1 MTAGH
6 IALALAPLAGLA
18 VDCAAHIVVAWLTR
32 GGPLRNL
39 VLAFAAGS
47 VAPLAA
53 SLYAILGTDLP
64 IADGIALSLLCLAT
78 FITLGYGYTAFVNL
92 NLTSLRIRVLQEV
105 WLAAD
110 GLAVSTVWR
119 HYGTEEILRRR
130 IERLT
135 ANGQL
140 VQRDGRFYL
149 GKRTFLLIARVI
161 DTARFIVL
169 GSRSVP
175 APPRALTTGCRT
187 DTPSPRAAMGVHS
200 SVQ

>member
-32 GGPLRNL
+32 GGPLRKL
-39 VLAFAAGS
+39 VLGFAAGS
-47 VAPLAA
+47 AVPLGA
-53 SLYAILGTDLP
+53 SLYAILATDLP

-78 FITLGYGYTAFVNL
+78 YVTLGYGYTAFVNL
-92 NLTSLRIRVLQEV
+92 NLTSLRIRLLQEV
-105 WLAAD
+105 WLASD
-110 GLAVSTVWR
+110 GLPVSSVWR
-119 HYGTEEILRRR
+119 RYGTEEILRRR

-149 GKRTFLLIARVI
+149 GKRTFLLIARAI

-175 APPRALTTGCRT
+175 ASPRDLPSGCRT
-187 DTPSPRAAMGVHS
+187 NAASQHAPVGVPWS
-200 SVQ
+200 AQ